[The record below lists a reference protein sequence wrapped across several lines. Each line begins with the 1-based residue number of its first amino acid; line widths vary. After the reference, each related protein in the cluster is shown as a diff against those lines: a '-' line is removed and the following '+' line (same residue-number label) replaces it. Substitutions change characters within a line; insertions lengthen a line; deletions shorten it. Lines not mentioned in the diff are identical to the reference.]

1 VFTFNVQYVFH
12 RWAISIAKVVFRSE
26 FLFGTIL
33 KAKETMNERSI
44 VITSIGIKDA
54 YALYIN
60 INNYFYY

>member
-12 RWAISIAKVVFRSE
+12 RWIISIAKVVFGSE
-26 FLFGTIL
+26 FQFGSIL

-54 YALYIN
+54 YAVYIY

>member
-1 VFTFNVQYVFH
+1 L
-12 RWAISIAKVVFRSE
+12 E
-26 FLFGTIL
+26 FQFGSIL

-54 YALYIN
+54 YTVYIN

>member
-1 VFTFNVQYVFH
+1 MFTFNVQYVLH
-12 RWAISIAKVVFRSE
+12 RWIISIAKVVFGLE
-26 FLFGTIL
+26 FQFGSIL